1 MNLNVLDTKDFCS
14 YWFLCFVIR
23 RIDLFC
29 RVGGRVYCSS
39 V

>member
-1 MNLNVLDTKDFCS
+1 MKVIPKIFVLT
-14 YWFLCFVIR
+14 YWFLCFVIH

-29 RVGGRVYCSS
+29 RVGGRVYCSG